1 VANPSLAMLLALAST
16 LCFGAAFVLAQIA
29 LRWMPPW
36 LGAAFSVPT
45 STLFFWCLTPF
56 AVDVSHA
63 DWHAAVIFAG
73 VGLLFP
79 ATVTLLN
86 FESNRLVGPNIA
98 GALGGLA
105 PLFAILLAWLLL
117 GEHLRLFQLFGI
129 AAIAIG
135 VMLMFRGGRLA
146 PTTAS
151 LWMLLPPLTAA
162 AIRGVVQPVIKLGL
176 ERWPNAIA
184 AVIIGYTMSSAVLI
198 AFAVL
203 TNRGVPRNSD
213 RRGALWF
220 AGVGLCNG
228 LAVLLMYAALEHGPV
243 VLVSPLVATY
253 PLITVLLSHL
263 FLKDEEPVSASLIA
277 AVAATVAGV
286 IVLIV
291 T

>member
-1 VANPSLAMLLALAST
+1 MTGAPWRFPGAHSFLTSTGHQRLDGKHIAPDAVPPELPARRHWTRRDRYGQSCRLSARFEVANPSLAVLLAFAST
-16 LCFGAAFVLAQIA
+16 VCFGAAFVLAQIA

-56 AVDVSHA
+56 AVDVSRA
-63 DWHAAVIFAG
+63 DWHATAIFAG

-146 PTTAS
+146 S
-151 LWMLLPPLTAA
+151 KSSSFWML
-162 AIRGVVQPVIKLGL
+162 
-176 ERWPNAIA
+176 
-184 AVIIGYTMSSAVLI
+184 
-198 AFAVL
+198 
-203 TNRGVPRNSD
+203 
-213 RRGALWF
+213 
-220 AGVGLCNG
+220 
-228 LAVLLMYAALEHGPV
+228 
-243 VLVSPLVATY
+243 
-253 PLITVLLSHL
+253 
-263 FLKDEEPVSASLIA
+263 
-277 AVAATVAGV
+277 
-286 IVLIV
+286 
-291 T
+291 